1 MKPRFFTSQAAFRK
15 WLDANHERAT
25 ELRVGL
31 WKVDSERGGLTYK
44 QALDEALCAG
54 WIDAVRRRI
63 DDKSYSIRFTPRK
76 AKSYW
81 SEVNVRRMEQ
91 LIADGVVKPEGLRA
105 FEARDPE
112 KTKQYSYEERTRPL
126 APEYEQQF
134 RANRKAWTYFESEAP
149 WYRRTASWW
158 VMSAKREETRAR
170 RLAELIERSAKARRL
185 AQLPAKK
192 Q

>member
-25 ELRVGL
+25 ELLVGL

-63 DDKSYSIRFTPRK
+63 DDESYSIRFTPRK

-81 SEVNVRRMEQ
+81 SEVNVRRMKE
-91 LIADGVVKPEGLRA
+91 LIAEGVVKPEGLRA
-105 FEARDPE
+105 FEARDPG

-126 APEYEQQF
+126 APEYEHQF

-170 RLAELIERSAKARRL
+170 RLAELIERSAKGLRL